1 MSVPRS
7 LLVLAAALLLVA
19 CGKPAAETKP
29 KRGDFILPV
38 ETAVVAAQPV
48 AQAIHGSGAIEA
60 HETVL
65 VSARVAGVLDRLLV
79 AEGDVVVPGATIAEI
94 DADRYRLALRQAES
108 QLARAVAAFEDARQG
123 VERREQLAQDG
134 RVAIEVLEQ
143 SRIRLRQSQAD
154 LDEAKIAVEKA
165 RLDVRDATVTA
176 PIGGTIQTRDARTGS
191 YLQIGAPLVTL
202 VQREPLQVRFYVSL
216 ADAGQ
221 LATGLPVSVLT
232 RGNPEAVAGTIVL
245 VGAVAD
251 PGTRQVSVLARLT
264 EPGRQVWPGAY
275 AEVAVA
281 LPPRQAIVVPGLALR
296 TTDRGVLAFVV
307 VDGKAV
313 ERVVTLGRHAPG
325 GSVEITSGL
334 AIGEQVVVRAADGL
348 SDGKT
353 VRIAG
358 AEGRQDKAT
367 GGGGAEPGTVGKS
380 AGADAGKP

>member
-1 MSVPRS
+1 MSVQRS

-19 CGKPAAETKP
+19 CGKPAAEPKA
-29 KRGDFILPV
+29 KRGDFVFPV
-38 ETAVVAAQPV
+38 ETAVVAAQPL

-94 DADRYRLALRQAES
+94 DADRYRLALSQAES
-108 QLARAVAAFEDARQG
+108 QVSRAVAAQEDAQQG
-123 VERREQLAQDG
+123 VERREQLAKDG
-134 RVAIEVLEQ
+134 RVAIEVLDQ
-143 SRIRLRQSQAD
+143 SRIKLRQSQAD
-154 LDEAKIAVEKA
+154 LDEAKVAVEKA
-165 RLDVRDATVTA
+165 RLDLRDATVTA

-216 ADAGQ
+216 ANASR
-221 LATGLPVSVLT
+221 LATGLPVSVIT
-232 RGNPEAVAGTIVL
+232 RGNPDPVQGTIVL

-251 PGTRQVSVLARLT
+251 PGTRQVVVLARLT
-264 EPGRQVWPGAY
+264 DPGRVVWPGAY

-281 LPPRQAIVVPGLALR
+281 LPQRQAIVIPGLALR

-313 ERVVTLGRHAPG
+313 ERVVTLGMHVPRGA
-325 GSVEITSGL
+325 VEITSGL
-334 AIGEQVVVRAADGL
+334 NIGEQVVVRAADGL
-348 SDGKT
+348 SDGKA
-353 VRIAG
+353 VRVAG
-358 AEGRQDKAT
+358 AGGDPGKGTAER
-367 GGGGAEPGTVGKS
+367 GGGKPS
-380 AGADAGKP
+380 AGAASGKR